1 MSCLS
6 NIRDVTVRQ
15 CDGNGNIKNNN
26 RFSGQKNDFASAPQF
41 FVHFFAVF
49 ARLQREIAKLY
60 FLGRT

>member
-15 CDGNGNIKNNN
+15 WDSNGNDKNNN
-26 RFSGQKNDFASAPQF
+26 RFSGQNNDFASAPHF

-49 ARLQREIAKLY
+49 AQLQREIA
-60 FLGRT
+60 